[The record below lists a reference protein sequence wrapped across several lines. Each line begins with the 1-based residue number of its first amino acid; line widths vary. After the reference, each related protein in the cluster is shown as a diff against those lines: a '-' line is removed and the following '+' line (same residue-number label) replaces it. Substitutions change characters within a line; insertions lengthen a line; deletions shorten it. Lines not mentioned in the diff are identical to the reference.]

1 MRNSKISLVKI
12 LVLGF
17 AMLMLGS
24 GYVFAQLSVNLP
36 NVVRVPAANTDTV
49 DVTVGSLNGL
59 NVTSFQFDVTFDT
72 TICKVIGATTSGVS
86 TTGGTNP
93 VYNVGSGII
102 HIAWAKATAISGS
115 GTLIRLVVSYMNS
128 TGVSAL
134 SFNNFLMYSSS
145 GALVPTTLTNGS
157 VTIPSLRVSFNVI
170 PNVII
175 GDTISIPVNVN
186 YIKSSDSFTG
196 YKLVATFNPVILKII
211 GYDLTGTLGKSGA
224 AAINPDNTGG
234 KVTFA
239 WANGSAISG
248 AGVLVNL
255 RAVVLSKGS
264 SPLNFTSFTVNN
276 GTPIAYTFNGA
287 LTAITDVINYKPVVK
302 DFNLSQNYPNPF
314 NPTTQ
319 IQFSI
324 PKESKVVLKVYNLLG
339 EEVATLVN
347 QQLASGTYTYQFDAS
362 KLSSGVYLY
371 RITAGNYS
379 FIKKMT
385 LLK

>member
-36 NVVRVPAANTDTV
+36 DVVRLPAAPTDTV
-49 DVTVGSLNGL
+49 DVTVGSLAGL
-59 NVTSFQFDVTFDT
+59 NVTSFQFDVNFDT
-72 TICKVIGATTSGVS
+72 TICKVIGATTSGS
-86 TTGGTNP
+86 IITGGTNP
-93 VYNVGSGII
+93 VYNAGSGVI

-115 GTLIRLVVSYMNS
+115 GTLIRLVVSYMNA
-128 TGVSAL
+128 TGNSAL
-134 SFNNFLMYSSS
+134 SFNNFLMYNSS
-145 GALVPTTLTNGS
+145 GTVVPTTLTNGS
-157 VTIPSLRVSFNVI
+157 VTIPSLRVSFNNTS
-170 PNVII
+170 NVIV
-175 GDTISIPVNVN
+175 GDTISIPVNAD
-186 YIKSSDSFTG
+186 YIKSSDLFTG
-196 YKLVATFNPVILKII
+196 YKFVATFNPVVLNII
-211 GYDLTGTLGKSGA
+211 GYDLTGTMGAGGA

-248 AGVLVNL
+248 TGVLVNL
-255 RAVVLSKGS
+255 KAVILDKGS

-276 GTPIAYTFNGA
+276 GTPLAYTFNGS

-302 DFNLSQNYPNPF
+302 DYELSQNYPNPF

-339 EEVATLVN
+339 QEVATLVN

-371 RITAGNYS
+371 KISAGNY
-379 FIKKMT
+379 FFTKKMT